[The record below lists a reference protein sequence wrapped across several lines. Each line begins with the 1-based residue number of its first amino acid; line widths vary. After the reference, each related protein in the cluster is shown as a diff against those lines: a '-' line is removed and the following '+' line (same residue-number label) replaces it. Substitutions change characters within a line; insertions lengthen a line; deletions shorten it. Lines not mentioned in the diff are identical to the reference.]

1 MSDRLEIRLL
11 GPFEVIAG
19 GRRVDIPG
27 SKRQALLAML
37 ALASG
42 RVVAVDDLIDALWG
56 AELPAAPRN
65 AVQHH
70 VARLR
75 AALGHDAVAGSG
87 DGYALQPRDRRRGR
101 LRGTAGRGRRRRAAT
116 ATHMRQPRMLR
127 RRSRCG
133 AARRFRASP
142 MHPGS
147 AQKRVAWTACGWTRW
162 KSGSTRRWRWGS
174 TAR

>member
-27 SKRQALLAML
+27 WKRQALLAML
-37 ALASG
+37 ALARG

-56 AELPAAPRN
+56 ADLPAAPRN

-75 AALGHDAVAGSG
+75 AALGHEAVAGSG
-87 DGYALQPRDRRRGR
+87 DGYALHH
-101 LRGTAGRGRRRRAAT
+101 AT
-116 ATHMRQPRMLR
+116 
-127 RRSRCG
+127 
-133 AARRFRASP
+133 
-142 MHPGS
+142 
-147 AQKRVAWTACGWTRW
+147 
-162 KSGSTRRWRWGS
+162 STRSPSRNCWPPP
-174 TAR
+174 